1 MGRDYYIF
9 SSGRLKRKENT
20 IYFIDSQENK
30 KSIPIEQIERIHLFG
45 EIDLNTKLS
54 SLPNIGKVLEEQLL
68 KINIKTYGDL
78 KSIGAKQAWLNIQAL
93 DESACMNRL
102 LALEGAIQGMKKQML
117 PADIKEDLRKFYNF
131 YKK

>member
-1 MGRDYYIF
+1 M
-9 SSGRLKRKENT
+9 EN
-20 IYFIDSQENK
+20 NN
-30 KSIPIEQIERIHLFG
+30 
-45 EIDLNTKLS
+45 IDLNTKLS
-54 SLPNIGKVLEEQLL
+54 ILPNIGKALEEQLL

-78 KSIGAKQAWLNIQAL
+78 KSIGAKQAWLNIQAI

-102 LALEGAIQGMKKQML
+102 LALEGAIQGVKKQML